1 MPTVP
6 PSFRA
11 DALGEALNFLRMSET
26 AYYQSTLTAPWGLM
40 MPETCPK
47 FHFIT
52 TGACWL
58 QTDGE
63 EDRRLEAGDFVII
76 PHGRGHRLA
85 SAPTARTM
93 DYAELSCER
102 ISRRYAVFR
111 RDGTGPVTGI
121 ICGDLDF
128 KHPAAE
134 HLVSH
139 LPAIMH
145 IRAAANHSL
154 EWLHGTIQFMAVESR
169 ELRPGSEAIITRL
182 ADVLVIQAIRYWIEQ
197 NPFELSGWLAALEDS
212 QISRALGL
220 VHREPE
226 KNWTIARLADA
237 VAMSRSAFAARF
249 SQLVGEPVMR
259 YVTRWR
265 MHLAQD
271 HLRKNAKTVEEIA
284 DLLGYQSASAFSRA
298 FKRSY
303 GIWPGA
309 VKITATGA
317 DKTTASA
324 HRYIK
329 LQTPSRRV
337 GVA

>member
-1 MPTVP
+1 
-6 PSFRA
+6 
-11 DALGEALNFLRMSET
+11 MSET
-26 AYYQSTLTAPWGLM
+26 AYYQSRLVAPWGLM

-47 FHFIT
+47 FHFVT
-52 TGACWL
+52 VGECWL
-58 QTDGE
+58 QTDNE

-85 SAPTARTM
+85 STPTARTM
-93 DYAELSCER
+93 GNAELSCER

-111 RDGTGPVTGI
+111 KEGKGPVTEI

-145 IRAAANHSL
+145 IRAAANHSV

-226 KNWTIARLADA
+226 KNWTIAGLADA

-249 SQLVGEPVMR
+249 TQLVGEPVMR

-265 MHLAQD
+265 MHLAHD
-271 HLRKNAKTVEEIA
+271 HLRNNGRSVEEIA
-284 DLLGYQSASAFSRA
+284 DLLGYQSAAAFSRA

-303 GIWPGA
+303 GLWPGA
-309 VKITATGA
+309 VKVAA
-317 DKTTASA
+317 SANKSTASA

-329 LQTPSRRV
+329 LQTPSRRAV
-337 GVA
+337 VA

>member
-1 MPTVP
+1 MPVAP
-6 PSFRA
+6 LLFRT

-26 AYYQSTLTAPWGLM
+26 AYYQSTLAAPWGLM
-40 MPETCPK
+40 MPKSCPK

-52 TGACWL
+52 SGQCWL
-58 QTDGE
+58 QTDDA

-76 PHGRGHRLA
+76 PHGQGHRLA
-85 SAPTARTM
+85 SAPSARTM

-111 RDGTGPVTGI
+111 KEGNGLVTSI

-145 IRAAANHSL
+145 IRASANHAL

-169 ELRPGSEAIITRL
+169 ELRPGGEAIITRL
-182 ADVLVIQAIRYWIEQ
+182 ADILVIQAIRYWIEQ
-197 NPFELSGWLAALEDS
+197 NPVELSGWLAALEDS

-249 SQLVGEPVMR
+249 SQLVGESVMR
-259 YVTRWR
+259 YITRWR

-271 HLRKNAKTVEEIA
+271 HLRKNVKTVAEIA
-284 DLLGYQSASAFSRA
+284 DLLGYQSGAAFSRA
-298 FKRSY
+298 FKRSH

-309 VKITATGA
+309 VKTASA
-317 DKTTASA
+317 DPEKPESSA
-324 HRYIK
+324 HRYTK
-329 LQTPSRRV
+329 LQTPSRRAV
-337 GVA
+337 VA